1 MPFTI
6 DDVLQEVRDI
16 SKVLQTRDDVSEEVK
31 HGLIEG
37 VIVKVQKLRLNPTA
51 LLEFS
56 VPVGSLPSDLR
67 AKLQKALDT
76 KVVGDSMQ
84 ASEANSGDGIKPQK
98 LTNINCYPK
107 QSQWDILQ
115 SKEAS
120 YIRKVQT
127 LVELLKS
134 LSITSLHEQTVK
146 WCISLLVALRCESG
160 SSLPTYS
167 VIFEM
172 IRDFKAAFS
181 STDTPSN
188 LPRGLL
194 TYPENPTDLPKSI
207 YDSVYTNEPPV
218 KKEVER
224 LSQIANFHVPLRSTS
239 KLLVNERA
247 KQNEQPNSTPAI
259 AASSAVAG
267 PDAMPAWMKDF
278 VQAMQAASASD
289 QVGKIARK
297 PLGFDFKPSPRG
309 AALALEDAPPASSI
323 EAAGSHAA
331 EPRPETELH
340 QAAPSPGPAP
350 GCAEAAPP
358 PEPKAAP
365 SPAPAADSALS
376 RLAQESMTA
385 EEYEVAAF
393 EALRER
399 QDNRKRKR
407 SKTKGDKAIEATTGG
422 SAGGKAVKAA
432 KATKIGKGKGKS
444 KGKSS
449 GSKGTG
455 VAKKP
460 ASAKHEPTMAEAKG
474 FSSKDSYKSK
484 YYHMT
489 RNNALNA
496 GFPLDQAKELASTA
510 YKAAGVVWDKANA

>member
-16 SKVLQTRDDVSEEVK
+16 AKVLQARDDVSEEVK
-31 HGLIEG
+31 HGLIDG
-37 VIVKVQKLRLNPTA
+37 VIVKGQKLRLNPTA
-51 LLEFS
+51 LLSFS

-67 AKLQKALDT
+67 AKLQKALDM

-84 ASEANSGDGIKPQK
+84 ASEANAGDGTKPQK
-98 LTNINCYPK
+98 LTSIHCYPK

-160 SSLPTYS
+160 GSLPNYS

-194 TYPENPTDLPKSI
+194 TYPENPTELPKAI

-218 KKEVER
+218 KKDVER
-224 LSQIANFHVPLRSTS
+224 LAQIANFHVPLRSTS
-239 KLLVNERA
+239 KLLTKERA
-247 KQNEQPNSTPAI
+247 KHAEQPNSTPAI

-278 VQAMQAASASD
+278 VQAMQTAAVSE

-297 PLGFDFKPSPRG
+297 PLGFDFRPSPRG
-309 AALALEDAPPASSI
+309 AALALEDAPPAPS

-331 EPRPETELH
+331 EPSPETELH
-340 QAAPSPGPAP
+340 QAAPSPGLAP
-350 GCAEAAPP
+350 GRAEAAPSP
-358 PEPKAAP
+358 QSKAVP
-365 SPAPAADSALS
+365 SPAAAADSALS
-376 RLAQESMTA
+376 RFAQESLSA
-385 EEYEVAAF
+385 EAYENAAF

-399 QDNRKRKR
+399 QDNRKRQR
-407 SKTKGDKAIEATTGG
+407 SKTKGDKAIEATTSG
-422 SAGGKAVKAA
+422 SAGGKAGKAA

-460 ASAKHEPTMAEAKG
+460 ASAKHEPTMAEARR

-496 GFPLDQAKELASTA
+496 GFPLEQAKELASTA